1 MESFLTKLNDIT
13 TFIFDVDGVLTDGSV
28 FVTETGVQSR
38 AFNIKDGYA
47 LQLAVKSGYNVAAI
61 SGSRSKSALF
71 RLNSLGI
78 KDVYLG
84 THTKIDR
91 FKLYTQEKGI
101 HPSRVLYMADDIPD
115 LETMKLVGLPVCP
128 ADAAEEIKAICSY
141 VSPIPGGRG
150 CVREVIEKVMKVQG
164 TWMNEKAYSW

>member
-1 MESFLTKLNDIT
+1 MESFFSKLKDIT

-28 FVTETGVQSR
+28 FVTEAGVQSR

-78 KDVYLG
+78 YDVYLG
-84 THTKIDR
+84 TNTKVDR
-91 FKLYTQEKGI
+91 LKLFMEEKSI
-101 HPSRVLYMADDIPD
+101 HPSTILYMADDIPD
-115 LETMKLVGLPVCP
+115 LAAMQMIGLPVCP
-128 ADAAEEIKAICSY
+128 ADAAEEIKAICTY

-150 CVREVIEKVMKVQG
+150 CAREIIEKVMKVQG
-164 TWMNEKAYSW
+164 TWLNEQAYSW

>member
-1 MESFLTKLNDIT
+1 MESFLTKLKDIT
-13 TFIFDVDGVLTDGSV
+13 TFIFDVDGVLTDGTV

-78 KDVYLG
+78 TDVYLG
-84 THTKIDR
+84 AHTKSER
-91 FKLYTQEKGI
+91 FKLYIEEKNI
-101 HPSRVLYMADDIPD
+101 HPSTILYMADDIPD
-115 LETMKLVGLPVCP
+115 LAAMKLVGMPVCP

-141 VSPIPGGRG
+141 ISPIPGGRG

-164 TWMNEKAYSW
+164 TWMNEQAYSW